1 MYKLERR
8 EINLRS
14 QAGRGSREPIKW
26 RVSFFL
32 SSEENDTSNQ
42 EQLPVL
48 FFTLPI
54 KDDWGTSVRD
64 NVE

>member
-14 QAGRGSREPIKW
+14 QAGRGSWEPIKW

-48 FFTLPI
+48 FT
-54 KDDWGTSVRD
+54 TSSYL
-64 NVE
+64 